1 MEFLVAIAGMLVLIL
16 ILKILQVSAK
26 MISKVFINSISGI
39 IGIFVFNLIASFFGY
54 NINLNFLNS
63 LIVGVFGLA
72 GIIFIILFNI

>member
-54 NINLNFLNS
+54 NINLNFLNA